1 MRLHHQTN
9 ELYRLAHQLSK
20 KLRMSTVSRDFVGS
34 NRVLSIQSHPVFG
47 YVGNKAAVFPMQVLG
62 MDVDPI
68 HTVVLSNHGG
78 YPSTR
83 GEQTSSHV
91 LSDIITGLQ
100 ENNLLNY
107 DYILSKRSMH
117 DCTAY
122 LEFVTKQSHFSRLQS
137 ISRNT

>member
-1 MRLHHQTN
+1 
-9 ELYRLAHQLSK
+9 
-20 KLRMSTVSRDFVGS
+20 MSTFSRHSADITS
-34 NRVLSIQSHPVFG
+34 TKRVLSIQSHPVFG

-83 GEQTSSHV
+83 GEQTSPHV

-100 ENNLLNY
+100 ENKLLNY
-107 DYILSKRSMH
+107 DYILSK
-117 DCTAY
+117 
-122 LEFVTKQSHFSRLQS
+122 QSLHH
-137 ISRNT
+137 IYCV